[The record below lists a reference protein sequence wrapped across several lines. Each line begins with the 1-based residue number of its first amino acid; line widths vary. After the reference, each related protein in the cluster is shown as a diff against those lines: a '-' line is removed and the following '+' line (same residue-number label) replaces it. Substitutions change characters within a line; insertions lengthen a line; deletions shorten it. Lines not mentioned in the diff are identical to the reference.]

1 MSDIKR
7 KVLLGY
13 PPITQ
18 SYIGRFFKYIYS
30 LLNKSKNKSIII
42 INLIDFPTKIIIFS
56 GHDTNI
62 LDIFILFQN
71 IFSLI

>member
-1 MSDIKR
+1 MDKVYHQLLVYYIYLEKNENVIKKMSDIKR

-42 INLIDFPTKIIIFS
+42 IN
-56 GHDTNI
+56 
-62 LDIFILFQN
+62 
-71 IFSLI
+71 